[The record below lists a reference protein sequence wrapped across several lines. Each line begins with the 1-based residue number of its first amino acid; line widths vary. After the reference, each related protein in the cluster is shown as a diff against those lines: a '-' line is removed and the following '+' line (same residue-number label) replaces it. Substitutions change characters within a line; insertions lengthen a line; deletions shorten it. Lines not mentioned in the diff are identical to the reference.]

1 MPKINIREIDN
12 TGSASLNSMSNVVY
26 IPGAA
31 SKHVE
36 PILYTTAGKF
46 LKAFIEQGEE
56 GYDPSLAQPYEID
69 MSAKL
74 AYHLLTLG
82 MHVLYEGFVIESGA
96 TVPSIDWDKLA
107 DKSLYNIRFLTTGG
121 YMCPSSKMIDC
132 AAKRC
137 DAVALVDS
145 TTNDVSAARTFVKGI
160 LDGIDDSISST
171 KDPKSFGASFVP
183 SWKGSLNVFGKIT
196 EVAHIPASFGYLI
209 AFARSAQNNPIWYA
223 VAGSFRGVI
232 PELVDV
238 DKKYSSAEIEML
250 QARAASGEVVL
261 DDYGDNVGF
270 AINPIAYVRPFGYIV
285 WGNRTLREN
294 EEDEISGTGIL
305 KATSFLN
312 CRILSTEVA
321 KALYNAARKYTFEQ
335 NSVVLWTNF
344 KSEIL
349 PLLNRMESGN
359 GILAYSIEKLPTV
372 KKARL
377 AARVQLTPIEGVE
390 DFDLEIELTDSISVT
405 E

>member
-1 MPKINIREIDN
+1 MP
-12 TGSASLNSMSNVVY
+12 NVVY

-31 SKHVE
+31 SSAVE

-96 TVPSIDWDKLA
+96 TAPSIDWDKLA

-121 YMCPSSKMIDC
+121 YSCPSSEMIEC

-183 SWKGSLNVFGKIT
+183 SWTGRLNVFGKFD

-209 AFARSAQNNPIWYA
+209 AFARSVQNNPIWYA
-223 VAGSFRGVI
+223 AAGSFRGII

-238 DKKYSSAEIEML
+238 DKKYSSADIEML

-294 EEDEISGTGIL
+294 EEDEISGTGIM

-312 CRILSTEVA
+312 CRILSTEVS

-349 PLLNRMESGN
+349 PLLNRMETGN
-359 GILAYSIEKLPTV
+359 GILAYSIEKLPTS